1 MEPTDI
7 QAAIFQHIKS
17 LLPPH
22 KSMVDEVAD
31 LLHISLDSAYRR
43 IRGEK
48 QISLDEMQKLA
59 IQYKISLDQFL
70 HLQSNSFIFSGSLT
84 SPGDSAFDDWL
95 KSIYQNFS
103 YLNTFKNRHLYFL
116 TKDIPFTTHFQI
128 PELASFKYFF
138 WKKTILQN
146 EAMKGVKFS
155 INDLSKETFELGKK
169 VVREY
174 NKIPGTE
181 VWNLESINST
191 IRQIEYYR
199 EAKLFTSPSDVFLL
213 YEKVDEL
220 IRHLEIQAET
230 GKKFLIGEFPTDES
244 GEYNLLHND
253 LILGDNSF
261 LALADNQKIA
271 FISHSVINYIVTKDN
286 RFCNYRYNSI
296 LNLISKST
304 QISKVG
310 EKERSRFFNRFYD
323 KIRLSSRL

>member
-1 MEPTDI
+1 METQGI
-7 QAAIFQHIKS
+7 QTTFFQYIKS

-22 KSMVDEVAD
+22 KSMVDELSD
-31 LLHISLDSAYRR
+31 LLNISVDSAYRR

-48 QISLDEMQKLA
+48 QVSLEEMQKLA
-59 IQYKISLDQFL
+59 LYFKVSLDQFL
-70 HLQSNSFIFSGSLT
+70 HLQSDSFIFNGQLT
-84 SPGDSAFDDWL
+84 SPVDSAFDEWL
-95 KSIYQNFS
+95 ASIYKNFS

-146 EAMKGVKFS
+146 ESMKGVKF
-155 INDLSKETFELGKK
+155 NMGDLSNETFEMGKK
-169 VVREY
+169 VAEEY
-174 NKIPGTE
+174 NKIPCTE
-181 VWNLESINST
+181 VWNIESINST

-199 EAKLFTSPSDVFLL
+199 EAKMFNSPSDVYLL

-220 IRHLEIQAET
+220 IKHLEKQAEI
-230 GKKFLIGEFPTDES
+230 GKKFLIGESPTPEAGD
-244 GEYNLLHND
+244 YNLLHND
-253 LILGDNSF
+253 LILGDNSL
-261 LALADNQKIA
+261 LAVADGLKIS
-271 FISHSVINYIVTKDN
+271 FISHSVINYIVTRDE
-286 RFCNYRYNSI
+286 RFCDYRFNSMQ
-296 LNLISKST
+296 NLISKST